1 MDTSDVAYGIRA
13 SGDSGFVKTR
23 IILSEKN
30 YRVWST
36 VVETDLREKKLW
48 PHVIGTAVRPR
59 AARAVAIAVAAR
71 AASPGVDA
79 MVGIPEI
86 TQAMVDSDNKKI
98 DDFDASVARANSVL
112 LQTME
117 AKDIMSTLL
126 LKSPAEKWLK
136 LAIDYAAISV
146 SMATNALSRFH
157 DFKMRDGDSVLQT
170 QHRFDQLVN
179 ECMIQAVNITDENK
193 TIVLLTHPTEKWR
206 TFIDAYATQDPLPR
220 VDVIFRAMKA
230 LEERWTS
237 RNVREYEEAN
247 FAGKSGGVSSYGN
260 YKAKG
265 SDPPKP
271 SQGSDSRICYCCG
284 RTGHFAK
291 ECLMREKTCNIC
303 KAKGHLANMCRSK
316 PASEDVQDGGDA
328 TTEVAKPPTI
338 REKPRL
344 SFAKG
349 TKFQSSKQDVEG
361 MVVAES
367 LSCDSSVTRSENIE
381 WLADFGAGRHICT
394 DLTSMW
400 NVTKSSEPVVLKQL
414 AGEILADQV
423 GTVKLEFSD
432 ESGMPVLVHL
442 FDTLYVAKATTNLLS
457 LQKLRKANYRIVQP
471 KWLGTQWIKNVKG
484 KVIGSLNEDV
494 NGRATAR
501 CRTLLPPSL
510 PSPLLLPPPSI
521 LVEQA
526 AGNATGWFPGGMPTP
541 GFEDAIFPTEGIS
554 QSWGVVAEEG
564 DGELCWFGMAI
575 QPETKLMEE
584 LPPVEGDG
592 DPLAIG
598 EVEVNFLVNATEDGY
613 MPDVLVT
620 REISADTSGSNTWT
634 WMGDHGDDITGTATP
649 GHATPGHATPG
660 YATPRNVIMGN
671 VSLGN
676 TTLGHATK
684 GHGDTGTRGSDF
696 ELLEMGFG
704 MRRPPPGFDGICGDV
719 NTENFIDLTSG

>member
-1 MDTSDVAYGIRA
+1 MDTSNVTYGIRA

-71 AASPGVDA
+71 AASPGMDA
-79 MVGIPEI
+79 MAGIPEI

-112 LQTME
+112 LQTLE
-117 AKDIMSTLL
+117 AKDIMATLL

-136 LAIDYAAISV
+136 LATDYAAISV

-237 RNVREYEEAN
+237 RNDREYEEAN
-247 FAGKSGGVSSYGN
+247 YMGRGGGGSSYGN

-265 SDPPKP
+265 SGPPKP

-284 RTGHFAK
+284 RTGHLAK
-291 ECLMREKTCNIC
+291 ECPMREKTCNVC

-316 PASEDVQDGGDA
+316 SVVEEVQNGGDA
-328 TTEVAKPPTI
+328 TTEEAKPATI
-338 REKPRL
+338 QEKPRL

-349 TKFQSSKQDVEG
+349 TKFQTSRQDVEG

-367 LSCDSSVTRSENIE
+367 LPCESSVVMSENVE
-381 WLADFGAGRHICT
+381 WLADSGAGMHVCT
-394 DLTSMW
+394 NLSLMW
-400 NVTKSSEPVVLKQL
+400 DVTKSSEPVVLKQL
-414 AGEILADQV
+414 AGEVLADQV
-423 GTVKLEFSD
+423 GTVKLEFTD
-432 ESGMPVLVHL
+432 ESGLPVLVHL
-442 FDTLYVAKATTNLLS
+442 FDTLYVAKATTNLFS

-471 KWLGTQWIKNVKG
+471 KWLGTQWIMNKKG
-484 KVIGSLNEDV
+484 RVIGSLNEDE
-494 NGRATAR
+494 NGRATAK
-501 CRTLLPPSL
+501 CRTLLPP
-510 PSPLLLPPPSI
+510 LLPPSSI
-521 LVEQA
+521 LVEKTP
-526 AGNATGWFPGGMPTP
+526 GNATGWFPGGMPTP
-541 GFEDAIFPTEGIS
+541 GFEDAIFPTEGIN
-554 QSWGVVAEEG
+554 QSWGVLAEEG
-564 DGELCWFGMAI
+564 DGELCWFEVAI
-575 QPETKLMEE
+575 QPEAQMMEE
-584 LPPVEGDG
+584 PTPAEGAG
-592 DPLAIG
+592 DSPAIG
-598 EVEVNFLVNATEDGY
+598 DAEVNLLVNGTEDGH
-613 MPDVLVT
+613 MLDVLVT
-620 REISADTSGSNTWT
+620 REISVDTSGSHTCT
-634 WMGDHGDDITGTATP
+634 WMGDHGGDIS
-649 GHATPGHATPG
+649 GHATPGHATLGHAAPG
-660 YATPRNVIMGN
+660 HATPRNMTTGN
-671 VSLGN
+671 VILGN
-676 TTLGHATK
+676 TTLGH
-684 GHGDTGTRGSDF
+684 GDTGTRDRNF
-696 ELLEMGFG
+696 ELLQISFG
-704 MRRPPPGFDGICGDV
+704 IGRPPGCDGNCGDV
-719 NTENFIDLTSG
+719 NTENFIDLTSD